1 MSVPK
6 TDIVRFRL
14 DLIPNLVERIW
25 YEIGDYK
32 GHDWDLPKDQSLLE
46 KIVGAA
52 ETNKVYNITNSA
64 EQNIY
69 LRTLLSN
76 PLKDEDYAVRLA
88 AIEWVVYDWGNVR
101 GSSQKHEMWPKEL
114 KQYDPQDIETFI
126 AKNYKDRIASWS
138 KVLSFAD
145 SATYAIYDAW
155 VAMSLN
161 ALLDKAGYK
170 QRFYMP
176 PPSSPKLVKLFSNIK
191 DHVGKQ
197 YAGKI
202 PTYLGYFD
210 YLDLL
215 NFIVNNGLAKDILE
229 VEMRLFAK
237 GNELAQEYAKKYGIS
252 Y

>member
-1 MSVPK
+1 MSDPQK
-6 TDIVRFRL
+6 DIVRFRL
-14 DLIPNLVERIW
+14 DLIPNLVEKIW
-25 YEIGDYK
+25 YEIGDYE

-46 KIVGAA
+46 KIVGAD
-52 ETNKVYNITNSA
+52 ETNKLYAISNSA

-69 LRTLLSN
+69 LRTLLSK
-76 PLKDEDYAVRLA
+76 PLKHEDYAVRLT

-101 GSSQKHEMWPKEL
+101 GSSQKHEKWPNEL

-126 AKNYKDRIASWS
+126 AKKYKDRVASWS
-138 KVLSFAD
+138 KVLSFAE
-145 SATYAIYDAW
+145 SETYAIYDAR

-176 PPSSPKLVKLFSNIK
+176 QPSSQKLFKLFSNIK

-197 YAGKI
+197 YAGRR
-202 PTYLGYFD
+202 PRYLGYFD

-215 NFIVNNGLAKDILE
+215 KAIVSKGLAKNILE

-237 GNELAQEYAKKYGIS
+237 AYELAQEYAKKYGIS

>member
-1 MSVPK
+1 MSDPT

-14 DLIPNLVERIW
+14 DLIPNLVEKIW

-32 GHDWDLPKDQSLLE
+32 GHDWDLPKDHSLLE

-52 ETNKVYNITNSA
+52 ETNKLYAIADSA

-69 LRTLLSN
+69 LRTLLSK
-76 PLKDEDYAVRLA
+76 PLKNDDYAVRLA
-88 AIEWVVYDWGNVR
+88 AIKWVVYDWGNVR
-101 GSSQKHEMWPKEL
+101 GSSEKHEEWPKEL
-114 KQYDPQDIETFI
+114 KQFDPQDIEFFI
-126 AKNYKDRIASWS
+126 TQNYKDRIASWS

-145 SATYAIYDAW
+145 SATYAIYDAR

-176 PPSSPKLVKLFSNIK
+176 PPSSQKLVKLFSNIK
-191 DHVGKQ
+191 DHVGRQ
-197 YAGKI
+197 YARKRPI
-202 PTYLGYFD
+202 YLGYFD

-215 NFIVNNGLAKDILE
+215 KSIVNNGLAKDILE

-237 GNELAQEYAKKYGIS
+237 AYEFAQEYAKKYGIS